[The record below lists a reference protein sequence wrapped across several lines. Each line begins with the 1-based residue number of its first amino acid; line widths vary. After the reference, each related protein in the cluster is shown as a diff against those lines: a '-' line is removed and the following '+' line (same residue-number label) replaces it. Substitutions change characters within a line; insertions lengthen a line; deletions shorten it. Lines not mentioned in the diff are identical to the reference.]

1 MNRDSLTGEMI
12 AEEQFELKSAPKY
25 NFQPSRRDFTAI
37 LGAGLMISLTSSGA
51 IAQQE
56 GRQRGRGGG
65 RNAPATVSERIHIG
79 EDGLVTVFTGKVEVG
94 QDAKTQVAQA
104 AAEELRIDFE
114 HIRVT
119 MGDTELCP
127 NDGGTSGSRTTP
139 STIPR
144 VRQAGAAA
152 REILLDLAA
161 EKLKVKRDGLTVL
174 SSAKISA
181 GNGNEVTFG
190 DLVKQNDAVEQF
202 AAPIDNNVQVTRVNQ
217 WKVLGTSPQ
226 KVGGT
231 DIVTGKREYP
241 SDIKRDGMMYGKVL
255 RPPSYG
261 ATLKSI
267 DLEPAK
273 QIDGVQVIRDG
284 DFVACAAPSTFLA
297 SKALAAISK
306 TAQWD
311 EVENSVNSE
320 NLYKHLID
328 NAQAGGGGR
337 RRRGGGSTSRGD
349 VEEGMKN
356 SVDQTSAQYDIAYV
370 QHVPM
375 EPRAAFANW
384 ENGKLTVWTGTQNPT
399 RVLGELMQTFR
410 LSQDKARVIV
420 PDTGGGFGGKHTG
433 ECAVEAARMAK
444 AFNCPISLRWTR
456 TEEFTWAYFRP
467 AGVITVSAGTD
478 EKNKIQAWDFK
489 NINSGGSAVGTPYD
503 IPNIRCQSVR
513 SDSPL
518 REGSYRALAS
528 TANNFARECFMDELA
543 AKTNADPLQYRLD
556 QLPAGRL
563 RDVLEKCAE
572 KFGWTQRYAKKRD
585 KNIGIG
591 LACGTEKASYI
602 AACVLVEVD
611 RSTGTIMVKEVC
623 QAFECGAIQNP
634 VNLQAQIDGCMI
646 MGLGN
651 ALSEEIKFADG
662 KIITDKLSKYIVPR
676 MFDVPKMETVMVN
689 RPDLDSVGAGETPI
703 MAITPAIS
711 NAVFDATGIRLRTMP
726 LKADQLKQS

>member
-1 MNRDSLTGEMI
+1 MNRDFLTGESI
-12 AEEQFELKSAPKY
+12 ADEQVELQSGSQYK
-25 NFQPSRRDFTAI
+25 FQPSRRDFSAL
-37 LGAGLMISLTSSGA
+37 LGAGLLISLTSSGA
-51 IAQQE
+51 TAQQE
-56 GRQRGRGGG
+56 GRRGRGG
-65 RNAPATVSERIHIG
+65 RNARATVSERIHIG
-79 EDGLVTVFTGKVEVG
+79 EDGIVTVFTGKVEVG

-104 AAEELRIDFE
+104 AAEELRIDLE

-144 VRQAGAAA
+144 VRQASAAA

-161 EKLKVKRDGLTVL
+161 EKLKTKRDALKIST
-174 SSAKISA
+174 SATISA
-181 GNGNEVTFG
+181 GNGNKVSFG
-190 DLVKQNDAVEQF
+190 DLVKQSNADEKF
-202 AAPIDNNVQVTRVNQ
+202 SAAIDNDVEVTQVKQ
-217 WKVLGTSPQ
+217 WRVLGTSPQ
-226 KVGGT
+226 KVGGEGV
-231 DIVTGKREYP
+231 VTGKREYP
-241 SDIKRDGMMYGKVL
+241 SDIKLDGMLYGKVL

-261 ATLKSI
+261 ATLESI

-273 QIDGVQVIRDG
+273 KMDGVQVVRDG
-284 DFVACAAPSTFLA
+284 DFVACAAPSTYLA
-297 SKALAAISK
+297 TKALSAISK
-306 TAQWD
+306 TAKWN
-311 EVENSVNSE
+311 EVENAVNSD
-320 NLYKHLID
+320 NLYQHLKD
-328 NAQAGGGGR
+328 NAQEGGGRR
-337 RRRGGGSTSRGD
+337 RRRGGGSTARGD
-349 VEEGMKN
+349 VDNGMSS
-356 SVDQTSAQYDIAYV
+356 SVDQASAQYNIAYV

-375 EPRAAFANW
+375 EPRAAMAHW
-384 ENGKLTVWTGTQNPT
+384 ENGKLTVWTGTQNPM
-399 RVLGELMQTFR
+399 RVRGELMQAFR
-410 LSQDKARVIV
+410 LSEDNARVIV

-444 AFNCPISLRWTR
+444 AFNCPVSLRWTR
-456 TEEFTWAYFRP
+456 PEEFTWAYFRP
-467 AGVITVSAGTD
+467 AGVITVNAGTD

-543 AKTNADPLQYRLD
+543 AKTNSDPLQYRLD

-572 KFGWTQRYAKKRD
+572 KFGWKDRYANKRES
-585 KNIGIG
+585 NMGIG

-602 AACVLVEVD
+602 ANCVLVEVD
-611 RSTGTIMVKEVC
+611 RKIGRIIVKEVC

-634 VNLQAQIDGCMI
+634 VNLKAQIDGCMI

-651 ALSEEIKFADG
+651 ALIEEIKFANGQVD
-662 KIITDKLSKYIVPR
+662 TDRLSKYIVPR
-676 MFDVPKMETVMVN
+676 MFDLPKIETVMVN

-703 MAITPAIS
+703 MAIAPAIA
-711 NAVFDATGIRLRTMP
+711 NAVLTQPESASAACL
-726 LKADQLKQS
+726 